1 VRPPCPRS
9 AAGEDGGLRRT
20 NKARA
25 PPPTSAAAAGLAVS
39 SARMV
44 NELQYCSRLPYL
56 DWVQGKWAELADSVE
71 GRGVHRRVDR
81 GPHCAGAS
89 LKR

>member
-1 VRPPCPRS
+1 
-9 AAGEDGGLRRT
+9 
-20 NKARA
+20 
-25 PPPTSAAAAGLAVS
+25 
-39 SARMV
+39 MV